1 MKDSFWIDCFKTKNY
16 PSLDENLNIDVCII
30 GGGITGIS
38 CAYHLIK
45 NNLKVCILEKDK
57 IMKKTSGH
65 TTAKI
70 TSQHGLIY
78 KYLFDSYGKDYA
90 KKYLESNQEAIS
102 NIKNIIDLENID
114 CDFEYQNNYIYTT
127 DINNVKK
134 IKDEIQTLDK
144 LDFNTRFLD
153 KINLPISD
161 VKGAIEF
168 NHQAQFNPM
177 KYAEGLCD
185 YITNH
190 SGLIFENSKVMDID
204 KSGNKYKIFSNE
216 KTVTAKYVI
225 IATRYPVINFPGFH
239 FLKMYSE
246 MSNIVAAETSLPLFK
261 GMYLNSDMPTYS
273 FKTAVYNGKRILLV
287 GGFNHKTGAKID
299 LSNSY
304 TLLEE
309 KTRQLYPDAKILYK
323 WNTHDS
329 ISLDKIPYIGEFSIF
344 YPNVYVATG
353 FKKWG
358 MTTSNVAANIITDK
372 ILGKENIYSKIY
384 NSRRLHPI
392 KNRKEL
398 GNMIKESSYSLFFN
412 KLDLP
417 KATPKD
423 IEPGEGKI
431 VNDNGKKVGIY
442 KDENGN
448 EYRII
453 PKCMHLGCELS
464 WNNLDKTWDCPC
476 HGSRYTFEGKLIY
489 GPSKKDL
496 KKEDHFS

>member
-1 MKDSFWIDCFKTKNY
+1 MNSFWINNFKSKSHPT
-16 PSLDENLNIDVCII
+16 LDKDLNVDVCII

-38 CAYHLIK
+38 CGYYLSK

-57 IMKKTSGH
+57 IMEKTSGH

-78 KYLFDSYGKDYA
+78 KYLFDYYGKEYA
-90 KKYLESNQEAIS
+90 KKYLDSNQKAITD
-102 NIKNIIDLENID
+102 IKNIIDLENIE
-114 CDFEYQNNYIYTT
+114 CDFEFQNNYVYTT
-127 DINNVKK
+127 DANSVKK
-134 IKDEIQTLDK
+134 IKDEAQILEK
-144 LDFNTRFLD
+144 LNFDARILD
-153 KINLPISD
+153 KISLPISD
-161 VKGAIEF
+161 VKAVIEF
-168 NHQAQFNPM
+168 NHQAQFNPV

-185 YITNH
+185 FITDH
-190 SGLIFENSKVMDID
+190 SGLIFEDSKVMEI
-204 KSGNKYKIFSNE
+204 KKIGNKYNIFANNCIVS
-216 KTVTAKYVI
+216 AKYVI
-225 IATRYPVINFPGFH
+225 VATRYPIINFPGFH

-246 MSNIVAAETSLPLFK
+246 TSNLIAVETNSSLFK
-261 GMYLNSDMPTYS
+261 GMYININVPTYS
-273 FKTAVYNGKRILLV
+273 FKTAICNGKRILLV

-304 TLLEE
+304 NLLEQKAKE
-309 KTRQLYPDAKILYK
+309 LYPDSKVLYK

-329 ISLDKIPYIGEFSIF
+329 VSLDKIPYIGDFSHL

-372 ILGKENIYSKIY
+372 ILNKENLYAEIYDSK
-384 NSRRLHPI
+384 RLRPI

-398 GNMIKESSYSLFFN
+398 GNIIKETSHSLIFN
-412 KLDLP
+412 KFDLP
-417 KATPKD
+417 AATPKD
-423 IEPGEGKI
+423 VEAGEGKI
-431 VNDNGKKVGIY
+431 VNNNGRKIGIY
-442 KDENGN
+442 KDENGK
-448 EYRII
+448 EFKII

-464 WNNLDKTWDCPC
+464 WNDLDKTWDCSC

-496 KKEDHFS
+496 KRVK